1 MPRKGKSKP
10 TTGKRIGAKPGNKN
24 ALKHGFY
31 SKQFT
36 TEQNTRLNGQK
47 PVDVESEI
55 ALIRICLDRLYHQ
68 IDMDPTYQQGKD
80 VDGLMIELNQRDDH
94 YLKQLNTL
102 SIMNQSLAT
111 LVRTQHLVH
120 GKTGD
125 VQDSILRALEELR
138 LEMGI

>member
-10 TTGKRIGAKPGNKN
+10 TGRKPGGKPGNKN

-31 SKQFT
+31 AQRFT
-36 TEQNTRLNGQK
+36 PEQKARLDKQK

-55 ALIRICLDRLYHQ
+55 NLIRVCINNLQ
-68 IDMDPTYQQGKD
+68 N
-80 VDGLMIELNQRDDH
+80 ELNFEPRYLTDAQQNETRDDH
-94 YLKQLNTL
+94 YLKAMNTL
-102 SIMNQSLAT
+102 SNATISLAT
-111 LVRTQHLVH
+111 LVRTQHLIH